1 MSDSTPSGQVRDLD
15 RMNLRVSIET
25 LAAIDAARS
34 DRPGN
39 ISRNT
44 WITEAIKEK
53 LVRDREIAVPAAKSD
68 RSRHG

>member
-1 MSDSTPSGQVRDLD
+1 
-15 RMNLRVSIET
+15 MNLRVSIET

-34 DRPGN
+34 DRAGN

-44 WITEAIKEK
+44 WITEAIEEK
-53 LVRDREIAVPAAKSD
+53 LMKDREHALPAAKTD